1 MKYTKWI
8 LILALMLGACSERS
22 APPAA
27 TVSPKQAGTPTPAG
41 QAMLPNPAIPV
52 PPSPS
57 ASDPTPA
64 PSLKDKYPNKD
75 AFLADIK
82 AVNPAIAVELDGK
95 GVSSGLGPAMPYRTN
110 KDGSVSR

>member
-1 MKYTKWI
+1 MKYAKWI
-8 LILALMLGACSERS
+8 LILALALGACSERS
-22 APPAA
+22 APAPAGA
-27 TVSPKQAGTPTPAG
+27 SPKTLAPGG
-41 QAMLPNPAIPV
+41 QALLPNPALPV

-64 PSLKDKYPNKD
+64 PSMKDKYPNKD
-75 AFLADIK
+75 AFLADLK
-82 AVNPAIAVELDGK
+82 AVNPVIAVELDGK